1 MAQLF
6 SDLSYSTAKALP
18 IGRPVDDLSALY
30 KKKEEDYL
38 TGRDTYYKAG
48 VALDNIPYHQKDA
61 AIIKEAKDVYNQA
74 FTKAEEEGDFENKI
88 PDSQKLANDLAT
100 KYGLLEAQKIAQT
113 KQNYI
118 TGLKERFDKGNISK
132 YEMDRAIQ
140 DAEDNYK
147 GLEYDEN
154 IGGYVGSYQTREVL
168 DKYNASEEV
177 AKILDGFKANTVILT
192 DANGNTIK
200 KDPSGSGYLITG
212 TNERVGEEELV
223 AAAKSY
229 LAHDPRFRDKVEDD
243 LYYETKN
250 LLYNRETGERRE
262 MTIDDLKNLV
272 GTKVSQEIANAY
284 NINNLESLP
293 EVLKAKGE
301 TVEDLYKQL
310 RKEQMVNSAIQLGV
324 SKESYD
330 KYSANYLTDWLMKE
344 QVQNTKTDAT
354 TFGQTG
360 VLHSFLSTDN
370 LSSDDTKR
378 ISTEY
383 KNTEDTVKAVTAE
396 LNDLRNK
403 YNTNPNSVNP
413 DDIDKREIELNKLRR
428 KQDIINKRLSTVVN
442 ETPEVSQIISALVT
456 NSFDVNKDF
465 ESKGIYNYQNRYPAG
480 LGIEGLSINRGSA
493 ERLVYKMIG
502 NDVPDSELQNY
513 IKLDKN
519 KILADAYRANKGFA
533 SPYTNKDEVYNA
545 ILQKGEIALDEANEL
560 GTIKDKV
567 KTAYEDKLNT
577 STRLLKGKLKNAVSK
592 LQEKTDN
599 QEITYSKEFKLF
611 NLPDLKPEE
620 LRSHPIHQLKHLA
633 ENLPKIDANYYTQ
646 LSSPITG
653 LDIKTTI
660 EEVADEMG
668 LNVSDEKG
676 DIDWR
681 SAVMS
686 PSIDT
691 MVDVNSGE
699 YSPVVVMQVD
709 VKTGDSKNPTRTI
722 QVPVNYN
729 EPSYKAKYR
738 EAINLHRKQLLEK
751 AKVQRLDES
760 DELILN
766 RLNTNLYNIS
776 EYGKN
781 LDNLDLFNAKNE
793 ESIPFEF
800 WEGHNTQIKV
810 FQYGSPQ
817 NMSFYLTDGKG
828 EDERYWAIDK
838 AGNYVVD
845 ENNKPILKQK
855 DLEGEEYTAIGANN
869 PYDLKVLLSN
879 VIFDRYEPQ
888 KDYRIDVSQTVD
900 ISNIFGGDIK
910 TGVTPR
916 VTKQAADSLGVI
928 KTFLPNLMLTDA
940 LRPDD
945 AGYGATNSQHKYA
958 NAVDFRINED
968 SSKLAN
974 MSKSQLNMMGIAS
987 ASIHDQGTPNAHIH
1001 VEFLK

>member
-48 VALDNIPYHQKDA
+48 AALDNIPYHQKDA

-229 LAHDPRFRDKVEDD
+229 LAHDPRFRDKVEDE

-262 MTIDDLKNLV
+262 MTVNDLQNLV
-272 GTKVSQEIANAY
+272 GTKVSQSIANAY

-360 VLHSFLSTDN
+360 ALHSFLSTDN

-383 KNTEDTVKAVTAE
+383 TNNEESIKTLTAE
-396 LNDLRNK
+396 LTDLRNN
-403 YNTNPNSVNP
+403 YNNDPKSVNP
-413 DDIDKREIELNKLRR
+413 QTIRMKEEELNRVRR
-428 KQDIINKRLSTVVN
+428 KQDIINNRMHTVIE
-442 ETPEVSQIISALVT
+442 ETPDIKKHIDSLLSNQFVANE
-456 NSFDVNKDF
+456 DF
-465 ESKGIYNYQNRYPAG
+465 EKLGMSNFKNKYPRS
-480 LGIEGLSINRGSA
+480 LTWVGIEGLNINRGSV
-493 ERLVYKMIG
+493 ERLIYKMIG
-502 NDVPDSELQNY
+502 NDVSTDELKTY
-513 IKLDKN
+513 INLDKN
-519 KILADAYRANKGFA
+519 KVLAEAYKVNQRYFSNRSPEEKEAIYNDLLERGEAALEGKENNVIKEKLQNAYNDRLDTSANLLRA
-533 SPYTNKDEVYNA
+533 
-545 ILQKGEIALDEANEL
+545 
-560 GTIKDKV
+560 
-567 KTAYEDKLNT
+567 
-577 STRLLKGKLKNAVSK
+577 KLKDIVSTLNK
-592 LQEKTDN
+592 KTDN

-760 DELILN
+760 DELVLN

-781 LDNLDLFNAKNE
+781 LDNLDLFNAKNAE
-793 ESIPFEF
+793 TIPFEY
-800 WEGHNTQIKV
+800 WNGHHTQIKA
-810 FQYGSPQ
+810 FKYKSAQ
-817 NMSFYLTDGKG
+817 NMSFYLTEGTGDNEK
-828 EDERYWAIDK
+828 YWAVDK
-838 AGNYVVD
+838 QGNYAKVTED
-845 ENNKPILKQK
+845 QLH
-855 DLEGEEYTAIGANN
+855 DDTYTALGGNSPA
-869 PYDLKVLLSN
+869 DLKTLLSN
-879 VIFDRYEPQ
+879 MVFDSYEPQ

-974 MSKSQLNMMGIAS
+974 MSKSQLNMLGIAS